1 MKDSIKREQNEF
13 TSYAERENLRTK
25 CKEIKYQQ
33 KCVRKLVEETIDL
46 LRLTGHRKTLIFKA
60 PTGSGKTVMASQL
73 LADLTE
79 ELQSRGDS
87 PYQQVAFIWIAPNKL
102 HQQSYF
108 KMKNYFTETRL
119 LKPVMYDEI
128 DQSDGVIKA
137 GEILFVNWESIN
149 KEKNVMV
156 RDSEQNASLYEI
168 TRRTQ
173 EEAGLP
179 IVVVIDEEHLF
190 WSKSADKSAKV
201 LQKINPKVE
210 IRISATPKTNSDHKV
225 TIDRQ
230 EVVNEEMIKKQVVL
244 NPDITKGYNDENE
257 LNIHLIQCALQKR
270 NLLAEAYKKE
280 GTNINPL
287 LLIQLPND
295 TSESMSS
302 EDLAIAEQV
311 KTYLREIKDIT
322 TENKKLA
329 VWLSNEKENLEGL
342 EEPDNMTE
350 VLLFKQAIALGWDCP
365 RAAVLL
371 IFRKLQSN
379 QFTIQT
385 VGRILRM
392 PEQKFYKN
400 DLLNVGYVYTDISKD
415 QIQIVAEDMD
425 YLNKDALQAVRREN
439 LNNVALQSYYSVYKS
454 SDRNRL
460 GPDFKKEL
468 IDCFSRNWL
477 VKWQQFS
484 FSFDDDEAQEAE
496 PAQNVAEQNRR
507 QIERNQHIKF
517 DVLRLGVEV
526 PENIVFQN
534 EVGIIDVEKNK
545 HEFARSAGEVRRIYI
560 DFCRSLLGSFEK
572 AHSTDVLAGYLLQA
586 MEELFELFE
595 TDAMKVI
602 LYYAN
607 KPKFTDIILKALA
620 NYERKLQERQRK
632 AKERAFEKYT
642 WEVPAERLYKESTHH
657 VMSKVEE
664 HALLPFIELNT
675 VSNPERRFSEFLEAN
690 KEYIDWWYKNGDEGK
705 QHYSIPYEN
714 SQKEK
719 ALFYVD
725 FVIRMKSGQVFLFDT
740 KTENSDS
747 EAPNKHNALI
757 DYMADKGLKGGV
769 IVEKDDVWYYSPLHI
784 DTTSDVRGWDAFIPD
799 QYV

>member
-1 MKDSIKREQNEF
+1 M
-13 TSYAERENLRTK
+13 
-25 CKEIKYQQ
+25 KEIVFQQ
-33 KCVRKLVEETIDL
+33 KYVRKLVDETIDL
-46 LRLTGHRKTLIFKA
+46 LRLSGNRKTLIFKA
-60 PTGSGKTVMASQL
+60 PTGAGKTVMASQM

-128 DQSDGVIKA
+128 DQSEGVIRP

-173 EEAGLP
+173 EEQGLP

-225 TIDRQ
+225 TISRE
-230 EVVNEEMIKKQVVL
+230 EVVKEEMIKKQVVL

-257 LNIHLIQCALQKR
+257 LNIHLIQCALEKR
-270 NLLAEAYKKE
+270 KLLAEAYKKE

-295 TSESMSS
+295 TTESMTA
-302 EDLAIAEQV
+302 EDSAIAEQV

-322 TENKKLA
+322 TDNKKLA
-329 VWLSNEKENLEGL
+329 VWLSGEKENLDGL

-425 YLNKDALQAVRREN
+425 YLNKDALQAIRREN
-439 LNNVALQSYYSVYKS
+439 LQNVALQSYYSIYKS

-484 FSFDDDEAQEAE
+484 FSFDDEETQEPE
-496 PAQNVAEQNRR
+496 PTQNVAEQNRK
-507 QIERNQHIKF
+507 QVEQNEHIKF

-534 EVGIIDVEKNK
+534 EVGIIDIDKRERK
-545 HEFARSAGEVRRIYI
+545 EFAKSPGEVHRIYI

-572 AHSTDVLAGYLLQA
+572 AHSTDVLAGYLLQV

-602 LYYAN
+602 LYHAN
-607 KPKFTDIILKALA
+607 KPKFTDIITKALA

-632 AKERAFEKYT
+632 AKERAFEQYT

-657 VMSKVEE
+657 VLPKVEE

-675 VSNPERRFSEFLEAN
+675 VSTPERRFSDFLEAN
-690 KEYIDWWYKNGDEGK
+690 KAYIDWWYKNGDEGK

-714 SQKEK
+714 SQGEK
-719 ALFYVD
+719 SLFYVD
-725 FVIRMKSGQVFLFDT
+725 FVIRMKSGKVFLFDT

-757 DYMADKGLKGGV
+757 DYMADKGLQGGI
-769 IVEKDDVWYYSPLHI
+769 IVEKNDNWYYSRYPI
-784 DTTSDVRGWDAFIPD
+784 TTTEDVTGWDAFFPD
-799 QYV
+799 KQ

>member
-1 MKDSIKREQNEF
+1 M
-13 TSYAERENLRTK
+13 
-25 CKEIKYQQ
+25 KEIKYQQ
-33 KCVRKLVEETIDL
+33 KYVRQLVDMIIDL
-46 LRLTGHRKTLIFKA
+46 LRLSGHRKTLIFKA
-60 PTGSGKTVMASQL
+60 PTGSGKTVMASQM

-119 LKPVMYDEI
+119 LKPVMYDEL
-128 DQSDGVIKA
+128 DQSEGTIKP

-173 EEAGLP
+173 VEQGLP

-210 IRISATPKTNSDHKV
+210 IRISATPKTGADHKV
-225 TIDRQ
+225 TVSRED
-230 EVVNEEMIKKQVVL
+230 VVKEEMIKKQVVL
-244 NPDITKGYNDENE
+244 NPDIAKGYNDENE
-257 LNIHLIQCALQKR
+257 LNIHLIQCALEKR
-270 NLLAEAYKKE
+270 KLLAEAYKKE

-295 TSESMSS
+295 TSESMTS
-302 EDLAIAEQV
+302 EDSAIADLV
-311 KTYLREIKDIT
+311 KTYLGTVQDIT
-322 TENKKLA
+322 IDNQKLA
-329 VWLSNEKENLEGL
+329 VWLSGEKANLDGL
-342 EEPDNMTE
+342 EQPDNMTE

-371 IFRKLQSN
+371 IFRKLESN

-425 YLNKDALQAVRREN
+425 YLNKDALQAIRREN
-439 LNNVALQSYYSVYKS
+439 LNNVALQSYYSIYKS

-460 GPDFKKEL
+460 GPDFKKVL
-468 IDCFSRNWL
+468 IDRFRDIWL
-477 VKWQQFS
+477 VEWKQYMFD
-484 FSFDDDEAQEAE
+484 FDDEGEDGQEIPESVAMK
-496 PAQNVAEQNRR
+496 NVNLVKEK
-507 QIERNQHIKF
+507 EHIKF
-517 DVLRLGVEV
+517 DVMSLGVKV
-526 PENIVFQN
+526 PENVVFQN
-534 EVGIIDVEKNK
+534 ELGIIDVEGQK
-545 HEFARSAGEVRRIYI
+545 HEFAKSAGEIRRIYI
-560 DFCRSLLGSFEK
+560 DYCRSLLGSFEK

-602 LYYAN
+602 LYHAN
-607 KPKFTDIILKALA
+607 KPKFTEVITRALA
-620 NYERKLQERQRK
+620 MYEKKLQERRK
-632 AKERAFEKYT
+632 KNKERSFEQYT
-642 WEVPAERLYKESTHH
+642 WEVPSERLYKESTHH
-657 VMSKVEE
+657 VMPEMKE

-675 VSNPERRFSEFLEAN
+675 ASSPEQRFAEYLETN
-690 KEYIDWWYKNGDEGK
+690 KEHIDWWYKNGDEGK
-705 QHYSIPYEN
+705 QHYSIPYIN

-719 ALFYVD
+719 SLFYVD
-725 FVIRMKSGQVFLFDT
+725 FVVRMKNGKVYLFDT
-740 KTENSDS
+740 KTENSDP

-757 DYMADKGLKGGV
+757 DYMADKDLKGGV
-769 IVEKDDVWYYSPLHI
+769 IVEKNEVWYYSGFHI
-784 DTTSDVRGWDAFIPD
+784 ENTTDVRGWDVFYPD
-799 QYV
+799 KS

>member
-1 MKDSIKREQNEF
+1 M
-13 TSYAERENLRTK
+13 
-25 CKEIKYQQ
+25 KEIKYQQ
-33 KCVRKLVEETIDL
+33 KYVRQLVDMTIDL

-60 PTGSGKTVMASQL
+60 PTGSGKTVMASQM
-73 LADLTE
+73 LAELTE

-128 DQSDGVIKA
+128 DQSEGTIKA

-156 RDSEQNASLYEI
+156 RESEQNASLYEI

-210 IRISATPKTNSDHKV
+210 IRISATPKSNSDHKV
-225 TIDRQ
+225 TVSRE
-230 EVVNEEMIKKQVVL
+230 EVVGEEMIKKQVVL
-244 NPDITKGYNDENE
+244 NPDITKGYTDENE

-270 NLLAEAYKKE
+270 KLLAEAYKKE

-311 KTYLREIKDIT
+311 KTYLREIKNIT
-322 TENKKLA
+322 TDNKKLA
-329 VWLSNEKENLEGL
+329 VWLSGEKENLEGL

-425 YLNKDALQAVRREN
+425 YLNKDALQAIRREN
-439 LNNVALQSYYSVYKS
+439 LQNVALQSYYSVYKS

-468 IDCFSRNWL
+468 IGCFSRNWL

-484 FSFDDDEAQEAE
+484 FSFGDDDTQGTE
-496 PAQNVAEQNRR
+496 PPQNVAAQNRK
-507 QIERNQHIKF
+507 QIEQNQHIKF

-560 DFCRSLLGSFEK
+560 DYCRSLLGSFEK

-607 KPKFTDIILKALA
+607 KPKFTDIIQKALA
-620 NYERKLQERQRK
+620 NYERKLQERQRQ

-657 VMSKVEE
+657 VMPKVEE

-675 VSNPERRFSEFLEAN
+675 VSTPERRFSEFLESN
-690 KEYIDWWYKNGDEGK
+690 KAYIDWWYKNGDEGK

-725 FVIRMKSGQVFLFDT
+725 FVVRMKNGQVFLFDT

-757 DYMADKGLKGGV
+757 DYMADKQLLGGV
-769 IVEKDDVWYYSPLHI
+769 IVEKNDVWYYSPLHI
-784 DTTSDVRGWDAFIPD
+784 DSTEDVRGWDTFFPD
-799 QYV
+799 KYV

>member
-1 MKDSIKREQNEF
+1 M
-13 TSYAERENLRTK
+13 
-25 CKEIKYQQ
+25 KEIKYQQ
-33 KCVRKLVEETIDL
+33 KYVRQLVDMTIDL
-46 LRLTGHRKTLIFKA
+46 LRLSGHRKTLIFKA
-60 PTGSGKTVMASQL
+60 PTGSGKTVMASQM

-128 DQSDGVIKA
+128 DQSEGTIKP

-173 EEAGLP
+173 EEQGLP

-210 IRISATPKTNSDHKV
+210 IRISATPKTGSDHIV
-225 TIDRQ
+225 TVSRE
-230 EVVNEEMIKKQVVL
+230 EVVKEEMIKKQVVL

-257 LNIHLIQCALQKR
+257 LNIHLIQCALEKR
-270 NLLAEAYKKE
+270 RLLAEAYKKE
-280 GTNINPL
+280 DTNINPL

-295 TSESMSS
+295 TSESMTS
-302 EDLAIAEQV
+302 EDAAIADQV

-322 TENKKLA
+322 TDNKKLA
-329 VWLSNEKENLEGL
+329 VWLSSEKENLEGL
-342 EEPDNMTE
+342 EQPDNMTE

-425 YLNKDALQAVRREN
+425 YLNKDALQAIRRDK
-439 LNNVALQSYYSVYKS
+439 LQNVALKSYYSVYKS

-484 FSFDDDEAQEAE
+484 FSFDDEETQEPE
-496 PAQNVAEQNRR
+496 PSQNVAEQNRK
-507 QIERNQHIKF
+507 QIEQNQHIKF
-517 DVLRLGVEV
+517 DVLRLGVAV

-534 EVGIIDVEKNK
+534 ELGIIDVEGRK
-545 HEFARSAGEVRRIYI
+545 HEFAKSAGEVRRIYI
-560 DFCRSLLGSFEK
+560 DYCRSLLGSFEK

-602 LYYAN
+602 LFHAN
-607 KPKFTDIILKALA
+607 KPKFTEIIEKALA
-620 NYERKLQERQRK
+620 NYERKLLERQRK
-632 AKERAFEKYT
+632 AKERAFEQYT
-642 WEVPAERLYKESTHH
+642 WEVPVERLYKESTHH
-657 VMSKVEE
+657 VMPKVEE
-664 HALLPFIELNT
+664 HALLPFIELNS
-675 VSNPERRFSEFLEAN
+675 VSTPERRFSEFLETN
-690 KEYIDWWYKNGDEGK
+690 KAYIDWWYKNGDEGK

-714 SQKEK
+714 SQGEK

-725 FVIRMKSGQVFLFDT
+725 FVVRMKNGQVFLFDT

-757 DYMADKGLKGGV
+757 DYMADKGLLGGV
-769 IVEKDDVWYYSPLHI
+769 IIEKNEVWHYSRFHIETTEDV
-784 DTTSDVRGWDAFIPD
+784 VGWDSFFPD

>member
-1 MKDSIKREQNEF
+1 MKELKF
-13 TSYAERENLRTK
+13 
-25 CKEIKYQQ
+25 QQ
-33 KCVRKLVEETIDL
+33 KAVRKLVDETIDL
-46 LRLTGHRKTLIFKA
+46 LRLSGHRKTLIFKA

-73 LADLTE
+73 LADLTK

-87 PYQQVAFIWIAPNKL
+87 PYSQVAFIWIAPNKL

-119 LKPVMYDEI
+119 LRPVMYDEI
-128 DQSDGVIKA
+128 DQSEGVIKA

-149 KEKNVMV
+149 KDKNVMV

-173 EEAGLP
+173 EEQGLP

-201 LQKINPKVE
+201 LQRINPKVE

-225 TIDRQ
+225 TIERQ

-270 NLLAEAYKKE
+270 KLLAEAYKKE
-280 GTNINPL
+280 GANINPL

-295 TSESMSS
+295 TSESMTS
-302 EDLAIAEQV
+302 EDTAIAEQV

-329 VWLSNEKENLEGL
+329 VWLSNEKENLDGL
-342 EEPDNMTE
+342 EEADNMTE

-392 PEQKFYKN
+392 PEQMFYKN

-425 YLNKDALQAVRREN
+425 YLNKDALQAIRRED

-484 FSFDDDEAQEAE
+484 FSFDDEETTVPE
-496 PAQNVAEQNRR
+496 PPQNLAEQNRK
-507 QIERNQHIKF
+507 QVEQNQHIKF

-534 EVGIIDVEKNK
+534 ELGIIDVEKNK

-560 DFCRSLLGSFEK
+560 DYCRSLLGSFEK

-602 LYYAN
+602 LYHAN
-607 KPKFTDIILKALA
+607 KPKFTDIIQKALA
-620 NYERKLQERQRK
+620 NYERKLQERQRE

-657 VMSKVEE
+657 VMPQIEE

-675 VSNPERRFSEFLEAN
+675 VSTPERRFSEFLEAN
-690 KEYIDWWYKNGDEGK
+690 KAYIDWWYKNGDEGK

-714 SQKEK
+714 SQGEK

-725 FVIRMKSGQVFLFDT
+725 FVVRMKNGQVFLFDT

-757 DYMADKGLKGGV
+757 DYMADKDLQGGV
-769 IVEKDDVWYYSPLHI
+769 IVEKDEVWHYSQFHI
-784 DTTSDVRGWDAFIPD
+784 DTTENVIGWEAFFPD
-799 QYV
+799 KYV

>member
-1 MKDSIKREQNEF
+1 MKDLVF
-13 TSYAERENLRTK
+13 
-25 CKEIKYQQ
+25 QQ
-33 KCVRKLVEETIDL
+33 KAVRKLVNETIEL
-46 LRLTGHRKTLIFKA
+46 LRQSGNRKTIIFKA
-60 PTGSGKTVMASQL
+60 PTGAGKTVMASQM

-108 KMKNYFTETRL
+108 KMKNYFTETHL
-119 LKPVMYDEI
+119 LKPVMYDDL
-128 DQSDGVIKA
+128 DQSEGTIKP

-173 EEAGLP
+173 EEHGLP
-179 IVVVIDEEHLF
+179 IIVVIDEEHLF

-201 LQKINPKVE
+201 LQRINPKVE
-210 IRISATPKTNSDHKV
+210 IRISATPKTNSDHIV
-225 TIDRQ
+225 PVSRE
-230 EVVNEEMIKKQVVL
+230 EVVKEEMIKKQVVL

-257 LNIHLIQCALQKR
+257 LNIHLIECALKKR
-270 NLLAEAYKKE
+270 QQLAEAYKLE

-295 TSESMSS
+295 TSESMTS
-302 EDLAIAEQV
+302 EDAAIADQV
-311 KTYLREIKDIT
+311 KSYLRAIKDIT

-329 VWLSNEKENLEGL
+329 VWLSSEKENLEGL
-342 EEPDNMTE
+342 EQPDNMTE

-371 IFRKLQSN
+371 IFRKMQSN
-379 QFTIQT
+379 EFTIQT

-400 DLLNVGYVYTDISKD
+400 DLLNVGYVYTDVSKD
-415 QIQIVAEDMD
+415 KIQIVAEDMD
-425 YLNKDALQAVRREN
+425 YLNKDALQALRREN
-439 LNNVALQSYYSVYKS
+439 LQNVALQSYYSVYKS

-460 GPDFKKEL
+460 GPDFKQVL
-468 IDCFSRNWL
+468 IDCFSRHWL
-477 VKWQQFS
+477 VKWQQYKL
-484 FSFDDDEAQEAE
+484 SFDEEEEQDFDPAE
-496 PAQNVAEQNRR
+496 NVCARNRR
-507 QIERNQHIKF
+507 AVEDKIKF
-517 DVLRLGVEV
+517 DVTRLGVEV
-526 PENIVFQN
+526 PENIIFQN
-534 EVGIIDVEKNK
+534 ELGIIDVEGKK
-545 HEFARSAGEVRRIYI
+545 HEFAKSAGEVRRIYI
-560 DFCRSLLGSFEK
+560 DYCRGLLGGFEK
-572 AHSTDVLAGYLLQA
+572 THSTDVLAGYLLQA

-602 LYYAN
+602 LYHSN
-607 KPKFTDIILKALA
+607 KPKFTDIITRALA
-620 NYERKLQERQRK
+620 MYERKLMLRRK
-632 AKERAFEKYT
+632 TAKERSFEQYT

-657 VMSKVEE
+657 VREKVEE
-664 HALLPFIELNT
+664 HALLPFIEQNN
-675 VSNPERRFSEFLEAN
+675 VSSPERLFTDFLESN
-690 KEYIDWWYKNGDEGK
+690 KAYIDWWYKNGDEGK

-714 SQKEK
+714 SQGEK

-725 FVIRMKSGQVFLFDT
+725 FVVKMKNGQVFLFDT
-740 KTENSDS
+740 KTENSDP

-757 DYMADKGLKGGV
+757 DYMADKELQGGV
-769 IVEKDDVWYYSPLHI
+769 IVEKNDVWYYSPLHI
-784 DTTSDVRGWDAFIPD
+784 DNTTDTTGWDAFFPD
-799 QYV
+799 QCV

>member
-1 MKDSIKREQNEF
+1 M
-13 TSYAERENLRTK
+13 
-25 CKEIKYQQ
+25 KEIKYQQ
-33 KCVRKLVEETIDL
+33 KYVRQLVDMTIDL
-46 LRLTGHRKTLIFKA
+46 LRLTGHRKTLVFKA

-119 LKPVMYDEI
+119 LKPVMYEEI
-128 DQSDGVIKA
+128 DQSEGTIKP

-149 KEKNVMV
+149 KEKNVIV
-156 RDSEQNASLYEI
+156 RDSEQNSSLYEI

-173 EEAGLP
+173 EEQGLP
-179 IVVVIDEEHLF
+179 IIVVIDEEHLF
-190 WSKSADKSAKV
+190 WSRSADKSAKV

-210 IRISATPKTNSDHKV
+210 IRISATPKTNADHKV
-225 TIDRQ
+225 TVSRE
-230 EVVNEEMIKKQVVL
+230 EVVKEEMIKKQVVL
-244 NPDITKGYNDENE
+244 NPDITKNYNDENE
-257 LNIHLIQCALQKR
+257 LNIHLIKCALEKR
-270 NLLAEAYKKE
+270 RLLAEAYKKE

-295 TSESMSS
+295 TSETMTS
-302 EDLAIAEQV
+302 EDAAIADQV
-311 KTYLREIKDIT
+311 KTYLKEIKNIT
-322 TENKKLA
+322 TDNKKLA
-329 VWLSNEKENLEGL
+329 VWLSGEKENLEGL
-342 EEPDNMTE
+342 EQPDNMTE

-425 YLNKDALQAVRREN
+425 YLNKDALQAIRRDN
-439 LNNVALQSYYSVYKS
+439 LQNVALQSYYSVYKS

-484 FSFDDDEAQEAE
+484 FSFDDEETQEPE
-496 PAQNVAEQNRR
+496 PPQNFAEQNRK
-507 QIERNQHIKF
+507 QVEQNLHIKF
-517 DVLRLGVEV
+517 DVLRLGVQV

-534 EVGIIDVEKNK
+534 ELGIIDVEDNR
-545 HEFARSAGEVRRIYI
+545 HEFAKSAGEVRRIYI
-560 DFCRSLLGSFEK
+560 DYCRSLLGSFEK

-602 LYYAN
+602 LYHAN
-607 KPKFTDIILKALA
+607 KPKFTEIIEKALN

-632 AKERAFEKYT
+632 AKDRAFEQYT

-675 VSNPERRFSEFLEAN
+675 VSTPERRFSEFLEAN
-690 KEYIDWWYKNGDEGK
+690 REYIDWWYKNGDEGK

-714 SQKEK
+714 SQEEK
-719 ALFYVD
+719 SLFYVD
-725 FVIRMKSGQVFLFDT
+725 FVVRMKNGQVFLFDT

-747 EAPNKHNALI
+747 EAPYKHNALI
-757 DYMADKGLKGGV
+757 DYMADKGLLGGV
-769 IVEKDDVWYYSPLHI
+769 VVEKNDVWYYSRFHI
-784 DTTSDVRGWDAFIPD
+784 DTTENVVGWDSFFPD
-799 QYV
+799 KYV

>member
-1 MKDSIKREQNEF
+1 M
-13 TSYAERENLRTK
+13 
-25 CKEIKYQQ
+25 KEIKYQQ
-33 KCVRKLVEETIDL
+33 KYVRKLVDETIDL

-60 PTGSGKTVMASQL
+60 PTGSGKTVMTSQM

-128 DQSDGVIKA
+128 DQSEGVIHP

-173 EEAGLP
+173 EEQGLP

-225 TIDRQ
+225 TVSRE
-230 EVVNEEMIKKQVVL
+230 EVVKEEMIKKQVVL

-257 LNIHLIQCALQKR
+257 LNIHLIQCALEKR
-270 NLLAEAYKKE
+270 RLLAEAYKKE

-295 TSESMSS
+295 TTESMTA
-302 EDLAIAEQV
+302 EDAAIATQV

-329 VWLSNEKENLEGL
+329 VWLSGEKENLDGL
-342 EEPDNMTE
+342 EEPDNITE

-371 IFRKLQSN
+371 IFRRLQSN

-425 YLNKDALQAVRREN
+425 YLNKDALQAIRREN
-439 LNNVALQSYYSVYKS
+439 LQNIALQSYYSVYKS

-477 VKWQQFS
+477 VKWHQFS
-484 FSFDDDEAQEAE
+484 FSFDDEEE
-496 PAQNVAEQNRR
+496 PESEDTQSVAAQNREQV
-507 QIERNQHIKF
+507 ERNEHIKF
-517 DVLRLGVEV
+517 DVTRLGVEV

-534 EVGIIDVEKNK
+534 EVGIIDIDKRERR
-545 HEFARSAGEVRRIYI
+545 EFAKSAGEVHRIYI
-560 DFCRSLLGSFEK
+560 DYCRSMLDSFEK

-602 LYYAN
+602 LYHAN
-607 KPKFTDIILKALA
+607 KPKFTDIITKALA
-620 NYERKLQERQRK
+620 NYERKLQERQRQ
-632 AKERAFEKYT
+632 AKERSFEQYS

-657 VMSKVEE
+657 VMPKVEE

-675 VSNPERRFSEFLEAN
+675 VSTPERRFSDFLEAN
-690 KEYIDWWYKNGDEGK
+690 KAYIDWWYKNGDEGK

-714 SQKEK
+714 SQGEK

-725 FVIRMKSGQVFLFDT
+725 FVIRMNNGQVFLFDT
-740 KTENSDS
+740 KTENSDP

-757 DYMADKGLKGGV
+757 DYMSDKDLQGGV
-769 IVEKDDVWYYSPLHI
+769 IVEKNDIWYYSRYPI
-784 DTTSDVRGWDAFIPD
+784 SGTDDVTGWDAFFPD
-799 QYV
+799 KL

>member
-1 MKDSIKREQNEF
+1 MKDLVF
-13 TSYAERENLRTK
+13 
-25 CKEIKYQQ
+25 QQ
-33 KCVRKLVEETIDL
+33 KAVRKLVNETIEL
-46 LRLTGHRKTLIFKA
+46 LRQSGNRKTIIFKA
-60 PTGSGKTVMASQL
+60 PTGAGKTVMASQM

-108 KMKNYFTETRL
+108 KMKNYFTETHL
-119 LKPVMYDEI
+119 LKPVMYDDL
-128 DQSDGVIKA
+128 DQSEGTIKP

-173 EEAGLP
+173 EEHGLP
-179 IVVVIDEEHLF
+179 IIVVIDEEHLF

-201 LQKINPKVE
+201 LQRINPKVE
-210 IRISATPKTNSDHKV
+210 IRISATPKTNSDHRV
-225 TIDRQ
+225 TVDRE
-230 EVVNEEMIKKQVVL
+230 EVIREEMIKKQVVL

-257 LNIHLIQCALQKR
+257 LNIHLIECALKKR
-270 NLLAEAYKKE
+270 QQLAEAYKLE

-295 TSESMSS
+295 TSESMTS
-302 EDLAIAEQV
+302 EDAAIADQV
-311 KTYLREIKDIT
+311 KTYLRAVKDIT

-329 VWLSNEKENLEGL
+329 VWLSSEKENLEGL
-342 EEPDNMTE
+342 EQPDNMTE

-371 IFRKLQSN
+371 IFRKMQSN
-379 QFTIQT
+379 EFTIQT

-415 QIQIVAEDMD
+415 KIQIVAEDMD
-425 YLNKDALQAVRREN
+425 YLNKDALQALRREN
-439 LNNVALQSYYSVYKS
+439 LQNVALKSYYSIYKS

-477 VKWQQFS
+477 VKWQQYKL
-484 FSFDDDEAQEAE
+484 SFDDEEEQDFDPAE
-496 PAQNVAEQNRR
+496 NVCARNRR
-507 QIERNQHIKF
+507 AVEGMIKF
-517 DVLRLGVEV
+517 DVTRLGVEV

-534 EVGIIDVEKNK
+534 EIGIIDVEKK
-545 HEFARSAGEVRRIYI
+545 RHEFARSAGEVRRIYI
-560 DFCRSLLGSFEK
+560 DYCRGLLGGFEK

-602 LYYAN
+602 LYHSN
-607 KPKFTDIILKALA
+607 KPKFTDIITRAL
-620 NYERKLQERQRK
+620 NMYERKLMIRRK
-632 AKERAFEKYT
+632 TAKERSFEQYT

-657 VMSKVEE
+657 VMEKVEN
-664 HALLPFIELNT
+664 HALLPFIELNN
-675 VSNPERRFSEFLEAN
+675 VSSPERLFTDYLESN
-690 KEYIDWWYKNGDEGK
+690 KAYIDWWYKNGDEGK

-714 SQKEK
+714 SQGET

-725 FVIRMKSGQVFLFDT
+725 FVVKMKNGQVFLFDT
-740 KTENSDS
+740 KTENSDP
-747 EAPNKHNALI
+747 EASNKHNALI
-757 DYMADKGLKGGV
+757 DYMKETDLQGGV
-769 IVEKDDVWYYSPLHI
+769 IVEKNKVWYYSPLHI
-784 DTTSDVRGWDAFIPD
+784 ENTADTSGWDAFFPD

>member
-1 MKDSIKREQNEF
+1 MKE
-13 TSYAERENLRTK
+13 LRF
-25 CKEIKYQQ
+25 QQ
-33 KCVRKLVEETIDL
+33 KAVRKLVDETIDL
-46 LRLTGHRKTLIFKA
+46 LGLSGHRKTLIFKA
-60 PTGSGKTVMASQL
+60 PTGAGKTVMASQM
-73 LADLTE
+73 LAELTE

-128 DQSDGVIKA
+128 DQSEGTIKP

-173 EEAGLP
+173 DERGLP

-210 IRISATPKTNSDHKV
+210 IRISATPKTGADHKV
-225 TIDRQ
+225 TVSRE
-230 EVVNEEMIKKQVVL
+230 EVVKEEMIKKQVVL

-270 NLLAEAYKKE
+270 KLLAEAYKKE

-295 TSESMSS
+295 TSESMTS
-302 EDLAIAEQV
+302 EDSAIADLV
-311 KTYLREIKDIT
+311 KTYLGTVQDIT
-322 TENKKLA
+322 IDNQKLA
-329 VWLSNEKENLEGL
+329 VWLSGEKANLDGL
-342 EEPDNMTE
+342 EQPDNMTE

-371 IFRKLQSN
+371 IFRKLESN

-425 YLNKDALQAVRREN
+425 YLNKDALQAIRREN
-439 LNNVALQSYYSVYKS
+439 LNNVALQSYYSIYKS

-460 GPDFKKEL
+460 GPDFKKVL
-468 IDCFSRNWL
+468 IDRFRDIWL
-477 VKWQQFS
+477 VEWKQYMFD
-484 FSFDDDEAQEAE
+484 FDDEGEDGQEIPESVAMK
-496 PAQNVAEQNRR
+496 NVNLVKEK
-507 QIERNQHIKF
+507 EHIKF
-517 DVLRLGVEV
+517 DVMSLGVKV
-526 PENIVFQN
+526 PENVVFQN
-534 EVGIIDVEKNK
+534 ELGIIDVEGQK
-545 HEFARSAGEVRRIYI
+545 HEFAKSAGEIRRIYI
-560 DFCRSLLGSFEK
+560 DYCRSLLGSFEK

-602 LYYAN
+602 LYHAN
-607 KPKFTDIILKALA
+607 KPKFTEVITRALA
-620 NYERKLQERQRK
+620 MYEKKLQERRK
-632 AKERAFEKYT
+632 KNKERSFEQYT
-642 WEVPAERLYKESTHH
+642 WEVPSERLYKESTHH
-657 VMSKVEE
+657 VMPEMKE

-675 VSNPERRFSEFLEAN
+675 ASSPEQRFAEYLETN
-690 KEYIDWWYKNGDEGK
+690 KEHIDWWYKNGDEGK
-705 QHYSIPYEN
+705 QHYSIPYVN

-719 ALFYVD
+719 SLFYVD
-725 FVIRMKSGQVFLFDT
+725 FVVRMKNGKVYLFDT
-740 KTENSDS
+740 KTENSDP
-747 EAPNKHNALI
+747 EAPYKHNALI
-757 DYMADKGLKGGV
+757 DYMADKDLKGGV
-769 IVEKDDVWYYSPLHI
+769 IVEKNEVWYYSGFHI
-784 DTTSDVRGWDAFIPD
+784 ENTTDVRGWDVFYPD
-799 QYV
+799 KS

>member
-1 MKDSIKREQNEF
+1 M
-13 TSYAERENLRTK
+13 
-25 CKEIKYQQ
+25 KEIKYQQ
-33 KCVRKLVEETIDL
+33 KYVRELVDKTIDL

-60 PTGSGKTVMASQL
+60 PTGSGKTVMASQM
-73 LADLTE
+73 LANLTE

-128 DQSDGVIKA
+128 DQSEGVIRP

-173 EEAGLP
+173 EEQGLP
-179 IVVVIDEEHLF
+179 IIVVIDEEHLF

-225 TIDRQ
+225 TISRE
-230 EVVNEEMIKKQVVL
+230 EVVKEEMIKKQVVL

-257 LNIHLIQCALQKR
+257 LNIHLIQCALEKCK
-270 NLLAEAYKKE
+270 LLAEAYKKE

-287 LLIQLPND
+287 LMIQLPND
-295 TSESMSS
+295 TTESMTA
-302 EDLAIAEQV
+302 EDSAIANQV
-311 KTYLREIKDIT
+311 KTYLKEIKDIT
-322 TENKKLA
+322 ADNKKLA
-329 VWLSNEKENLEGL
+329 VWLSGEKENLEGL
-342 EEPDNMTE
+342 ENPDNMTE

-392 PEQKFYKN
+392 PEQRFYRN

-425 YLNKDALQAVRREN
+425 YLNKDALQAIRRDN
-439 LNNVALQSYYSVYKS
+439 LQNVALQSYYSVYKS

-477 VKWQQFS
+477 VKWEQFS
-484 FSFDDDEAQEAE
+484 FSFDDEEIPDSEPDESIA
-496 PAQNVAEQNRR
+496 AQNRKQVEQN
-507 QIERNQHIKF
+507 EHIKF

-534 EVGIIDVEKNK
+534 EVGIIDIDKRERK
-545 HEFARSAGEVRRIYI
+545 EFAKSAGEVHRIYI
-560 DFCRSLLGSFEK
+560 DYCRSLLGSFEK
-572 AHSTDVLAGYLLQA
+572 AHSTDILAGYLMQA
-586 MEELFELFE
+586 MEILFELFE
-595 TDAMKVI
+595 TDAQKVI
-602 LYYAN
+602 LYHAN
-607 KPKFTDIILKALA
+607 KPKFTDIITKALA

-657 VMSKVEE
+657 VMPKVEE

-675 VSNPERRFSEFLEAN
+675 VSTPERHFSEFLEAN
-690 KEYIDWWYKNGDEGK
+690 KDYIDWWYKNGDEGK

-714 SQKEK
+714 SQGEK

-725 FVIRMKSGQVFLFDT
+725 FVIRMKNGKIFLFDT

-757 DYMADKGLKGGV
+757 EYMADKGLQGGV
-769 IVEKDDVWYYSPLHI
+769 IVEKNDNWYYSRFPI
-784 DTTSDVRGWDAFIPD
+784 TTTENITGWDAFFPD
-799 QYV
+799 KQ

>member
-1 MKDSIKREQNEF
+1 M
-13 TSYAERENLRTK
+13 
-25 CKEIKYQQ
+25 KEIKYQQ
-33 KCVRKLVEETIDL
+33 KYVRELVDKTIDL
-46 LRLTGHRKTLIFKA
+46 LRLSGHRKTLIFKA
-60 PTGSGKTVMASQL
+60 PTGSGKTVMASQM

-128 DQSDGVIKA
+128 DQSEGVIKA

-173 EEAGLP
+173 EEQGLP

-201 LQKINPKVE
+201 LQRINPKVE

-225 TIDRQ
+225 TISRE
-230 EVVNEEMIKKQVVL
+230 EVVREEMIKKQVVL

-257 LNIHLIQCALQKR
+257 LNIHLIQCALEKR
-270 NLLAEAYKKE
+270 RLLAEAYKKE

-302 EDLAIAEQV
+302 DDLAIADQV

-322 TENKKLA
+322 TENLKLA
-329 VWLSNEKENLEGL
+329 VWLSNEKANLDGL
-342 EEPDNMTE
+342 EQPDNMTE

-371 IFRKLQSN
+371 IFRKLQSD

-425 YLNKDALQAVRREN
+425 YLNKDALQAIRREN
-439 LNNVALQSYYSVYKS
+439 LQNVALESYYSVYKS

-468 IDCFSRNWL
+468 LDCFSRNWL
-477 VKWQQFS
+477 VKWHQFS
-484 FSFDDDEAQEAE
+484 FSFDDEETQEPEVEESVA
-496 PAQNVAEQNRR
+496 AQNRKQIEQN
-507 QIERNQHIKF
+507 EHIKF

-526 PENIVFQN
+526 PENVIFQN
-534 EVGIIDVEKNK
+534 ELGVIDVEGHK
-545 HEFARSAGEVRRIYI
+545 HEFAKSAGEVRRIYI
-560 DFCRSLLGSFEK
+560 DYCRSLLGSFEK
-572 AHSTDVLAGYLLQA
+572 AHSTDILAGYLLYA
-586 MEELFELFE
+586 METLFELFE

-602 LYYAN
+602 LYHAN
-607 KPKFTDIILKALA
+607 KPKFTDIIQKALA

-632 AKERAFEKYT
+632 AKERAFEEYT

-657 VMSKVEE
+657 VMPKVEE
-664 HALLPFIELNT
+664 HALLPFIELNS
-675 VSNPERRFSEFLEAN
+675 VSTPERRFTEFLEAN
-690 KEYIDWWYKNGDEGK
+690 KAYIDWWYKNGDDGK

-719 ALFYVD
+719 SLFYVD
-725 FVIRMKSGQVFLFDT
+725 FVIRMKNGQVFLFDT

-747 EAPNKHNALI
+747 EAPYKHNALI
-757 DYMADKGLKGGV
+757 DYMKDKGLQGGV
-769 IVEKDDVWYYSPLHI
+769 IVEKNDNWYYSRFPI
-784 DTTSDVRGWDAFIPD
+784 TTTEDVIGWDVFYPD